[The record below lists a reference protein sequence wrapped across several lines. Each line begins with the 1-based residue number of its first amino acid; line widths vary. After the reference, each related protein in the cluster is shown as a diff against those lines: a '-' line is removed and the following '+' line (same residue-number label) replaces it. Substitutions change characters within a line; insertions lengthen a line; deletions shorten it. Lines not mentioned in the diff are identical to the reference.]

1 MSEQFEWHWQT
12 RIKELEAR
20 IDALEAAL
28 READTACFMLCTNH
42 GFATGHGDTVTDMIG
57 EIDAQISTRIEAVD
71 ALEKMATDSDAEL
84 TQLTHTVVSHI
95 KKIEALDAALRDC
108 IQIADDFECHLCGY
122 PNHEAEQYYD
132 SGVIDASN
140 MIAERIRAR
149 AALAPEQEK

>member
-1 MSEQFEWHWQT
+1 MNRSSPVTVDIVERLRRGADDAWLDCYAMYE
-12 RIKELEAR
+12 EAAAR
-20 IDALEAAL
+20 IE
-28 READTACFMLCTNH
+28 
-42 GFATGHGDTVTDMIG
+42 
-57 EIDAQISTRIEAVD
+57 

-84 TQLTHTVVSHI
+84 TQLTHTVKRIASPYQS
-95 KKIEALDAALRDC
+95 DRGRWRQRCRDC

-149 AALAPEQEK
+149 ARDFKEVYVHTQT